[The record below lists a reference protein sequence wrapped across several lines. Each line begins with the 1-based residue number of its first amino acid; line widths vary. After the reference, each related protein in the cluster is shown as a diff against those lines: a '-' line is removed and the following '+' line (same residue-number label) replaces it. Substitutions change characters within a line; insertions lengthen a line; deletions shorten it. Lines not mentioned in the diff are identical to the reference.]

1 MILNS
6 VSQLKNYIIFDFLGI
21 INIAQNSILILMMCN
36 NQDLNVIF
44 TAILS
49 KSLRLNSIL
58 AVL

>member
-36 NQDLNVIF
+36 NQGLNVIF
-44 TAILS
+44 SAILS

>member
-21 INIAQNSILILMMCN
+21 INIAHNSILILMMCN